1 MATSG
6 PISRLGI
13 SGRIAAAFQD
23 NALTPL
29 LALVAL
35 LLGLFAVLVTPREE
49 EPQINVT
56 MANVLIP
63 FPGAS
68 SADVQ
73 NMVARP
79 AEQVLAQM
87 AGIEHTYS
95 VARPGLALL
104 TVQFKVGVPR
114 MEALV
119 RLYDVLNANQDW
131 LPSGLG
137 VMPPIV
143 KPKGIDDVPV
153 LAVTLWSRE
162 NLSAAELE
170 RVAHAMEAELKQ
182 VAGSREVQTIGGP
195 GHAVNV
201 WIEPAR
207 LRERGVDLLSLQ
219 KSIASANLGLP
230 SGSVVDTQGP
240 GAAAGARML
249 TVQTGEFLRDAADV
263 GELVVGTHQG
273 RPVHLREVARVE
285 AGARQPARYVWFTP
299 GTGSAGA
306 STDAAAGAGAAYPA
320 VTLTVTKK
328 PGSNA
333 VDVARAATARIAALR
348 NTVIPANIETTVTR
362 NYGET
367 AADKANKL
375 IQKLAFATGSVIL
388 LVGLALGRREAVIVG
403 AAVILTLTATLFA
416 SWAWGF
422 TLNRVSL
429 FALIFSI
436 GILVDDAIVVVEN
449 IHRHQQLHPQASLR
463 EIIPAAVDEVGGPTI
478 LATLTVIAALLPMA
492 FVSGLMGPYMS
503 PIPINSSLGMA
514 ISLAI
519 AFSVTP
525 WLALRLMKPAGEA
538 AGHAVTGQHGGMA
551 SRLSRLS
558 HRLLGPLLDSAR
570 KRRLLWAGIGAAL
583 LLSVGLTL
591 VQWVVLKMLPF
602 DNKSEFQVVVDMPA
616 GTPLEETAATLQELG
631 AWLAQQAEVR
641 DLQAYAGTASP
652 ITFNGLVRQYYLRAD
667 AETGD
672 LQVNLVDRQH
682 RNEQS
687 HAIAQRMRPQLEAIG
702 QRHGARVKVVEVP
715 PGPPVMSPLVAEVYG
730 PDEAGRQQLAARVAA
745 AFAGSADIVGID
757 TSLVGDAPRAF
768 IRVRRQR
775 AESLGI
781 PVSAIAQTVH
791 GALSGLDA
799 AWLHDAQS
807 KYPAPVRLQLPLQAQ
822 VGLEALLALPMR
834 TASGQLV
841 PLSELVEVERGVVD
855 KPRYTKNLLP
865 VSYVFGDVGRREAQS
880 RLPDSP
886 LYGLFGIR
894 SQLGAAAVPGTG
906 ALGEYWIRQPEDAW
920 RQYAIKWDGEW
931 QITYET
937 FRDMG
942 AAYGVG
948 LVLIYLLVVAQFR
961 SYLTP
966 LVIMAPIP
974 LTIIGVMP
982 GHAMLGAQFTATSMI
997 GMIALAGII
1006 VRNSILLVDFI
1017 ELQVR
1022 TGSPLREAV
1031 INAAAVRAQPIVLT
1045 GLAAMTGAF
1054 FILDDPIF
1062 NGLAVSLIFGI
1073 LVSTLLTLVVIP
1085 VLYFALYQRRPPS
1098 PPAPEAAAA
1107 EPVLQ
1112 TTEGVSP

>member
-1 MATSG
+1 MSMKDQASM
-6 PISRLGI
+6 GI

-35 LLGLFAVLVTPREE
+35 LMGLFAVLVTPREE

-68 SADVQ
+68 SLDVQ

-79 AEQVLAQM
+79 AEQALSQI

-114 MEALV
+114 TEALV

-131 LPSGLG
+131 LPRDLG
-137 VMPPIV
+137 TKTPIV

-153 LAVTLWSRE
+153 LGVTLWSRE
-162 NLSAAELE
+162 ALPGVELE
-170 RVAHAMEAELKQ
+170 QVAHAVEAELKR
-182 VAGSREVQTIGGP
+182 VSGTREVQTIGGP
-195 GHAVNV
+195 GRAVQV
-201 WIEPAR
+201 WLDPVR
-207 LRERGVDLLSLQ
+207 LRERGVDLVALKQAL
-219 KSIASANLGLP
+219 ASSNAGMP
-230 SGSVVDTQGP
+230 SGAVLEAT
-240 GAAAGARML
+240 GATSQML
-249 TVQTGEFLRDAADV
+249 TVETGEFLRSAQDV
-263 GELVVGTHQG
+263 GDLVVGVNQG
-273 RPVHLREVARVE
+273 LPVYLREVARIE
-285 AGARQPARYVWFTP
+285 AGAQLPKRYVWHTP
-299 GTGSAGA
+299 GGSDAQAPAG
-306 STDAAAGAGAAYPA
+306 GVYPA

-328 PGSNA
+328 PGENA
-333 VDVARAATARIAALR
+333 VDVARAVRTRLDTLG
-348 NTVIPANIETTVTR
+348 NTVIPSNVEVTVSR
-362 NYGET
+362 DYGET
-367 AADKANKL
+367 AAEKANKL

-388 LVGLALGRREAVIVG
+388 LVGFALGRREAVIVG

-449 IHRHQQLHPQASLR
+449 IHRHQKLTPHDALKD
-463 EIIPAAVDEVGGPTI
+463 IIPRAVDEVGGPTI

-514 ISLAI
+514 LSLAI
-519 AFSVTP
+519 AFTVTP
-525 WLALRLMKPAGEA
+525 WLALKLMKPHAAYASGAAAHEA
-538 AGHAVTGQHGGMA
+538 KG
-551 SRLSRLS
+551 
-558 HRLLGPLLDSAR
+558 LGAKLQTLFTRVLTPFLNSAR
-570 KRRLLWAGIGAAL
+570 KRWLLLLGILVAL
-583 LLSVGLTL
+583 MLSVGLTL
-591 VQWVVLKMLPF
+591 VPWVVMKMLPF

-616 GTPLEETAATLQELG
+616 GTPLENTAAALHELG
-631 AWLAQQAEVR
+631 AYLSKQPEVMH
-641 DLQAYAGTASP
+641 LQAYAGTASP

-667 AETGD
+667 AEQGD
-672 LQVNLVDRQH
+672 LQVNLVDKKH
-682 RNEQS
+682 RHEQS
-687 HAIAQRMRPQLEAIG
+687 HAIAQRLRPDLEAIG
-702 QRHGARVKVVEVP
+702 QRHGARIKVVEVP

-730 PDEAGRQQLAARVAA
+730 PDELGRQQLAARIAQ
-745 AFAGSADIVGID
+745 AFAATPDIVGVD
-757 TSLVGDAPRAF
+757 TSLKENAPRAYLQ
-768 IRVRRQR
+768 VRRQR

-781 PVSAIAQTVH
+781 PVAVVAQSAAM
-791 GALSGLDA
+791 ALSGADVA
-799 AWLHDAQS
+799 YLHDGQS
-807 KYPAPVRLQLPLQAQ
+807 KYPVPVRLQLPLASQ
-822 VGLEALLALPMR
+822 VGLDALLAVPLR
-834 TASGQLV
+834 AANGQMV
-841 PLSELVEVERGVVD
+841 PLSELVTVARGVID
-855 KPRYTKNLLP
+855 KPLFTKNLQG
-865 VSYVFGDVGRREAQS
+865 VSYVFGDMAGQ
-880 RLPDSP
+880 LDSP
-886 LYGLFGIR
+886 LYGLFAIR
-894 SQLGAAAVPGTG
+894 SRLPEAALPGTG
-906 ALGEYWIRQPEDAW
+906 ALGEYWISQPNDPY
-920 RQYAIKWDGEW
+920 RQYAVKWDGEW

-948 LVLIYLLVVAQFR
+948 LILIYLLVVAQFR

-982 GHAMLGAQFTATSMI
+982 GHALTGAQFTATSMI

-1022 TGSPLREAV
+1022 EGMAFKDAV
-1031 INAAAVRAQPIVLT
+1031 VQSAAVRAQPIALT
-1045 GLAAMTGAF
+1045 GLAAMIGAF

-1062 NGLAVSLIFGI
+1062 NGLAVTLIFGI

-1085 VLYFALYQRRPPS
+1085 VLYYALFRKRMEALEGPS
-1098 PPAPEAAAA
+1098 PASG
-1107 EPVLQ
+1107 
-1112 TTEGVSP
+1112 T